1 MRRGGQVGKV
11 VLKIAGRWT
20 AQSLRQGDDA
30 MGELLQTHREMLPAS
45 KSQGHC
51 LFLISGRFSHVG
63 STLEHVH
70 ACTVGGR
77 VNQAVACGI
86 ALGAPRVRR
95 S

>member
-30 MGELLQTHREMLPAS
+30 MGELLQTHREMLKAS

-51 LFLISGRFSHVG
+51 LFLISGRFTSGALWSTYMHVRW
-63 STLEHVH
+63 
-70 ACTVGGR
+70 AGG
-77 VNQAVACGI
+77 
-86 ALGAPRVRR
+86 
-95 S
+95 